1 MAETG
6 ARYGGISM
14 SEYAEILFRDL
25 GYHESSQ
32 RRGWLKSRFDKGYMD
47 ELTPTEQYQAVQALR
62 LEKYGDEA

>member
-1 MAETG
+1 MPQNESG
-6 ARYGGISM
+6 YGGISM
-14 SEYAEILFRDL
+14 PEYAEILFRDL

-32 RRGWLKSRFDKGYMD
+32 RRGWLKSRFDKSYVD